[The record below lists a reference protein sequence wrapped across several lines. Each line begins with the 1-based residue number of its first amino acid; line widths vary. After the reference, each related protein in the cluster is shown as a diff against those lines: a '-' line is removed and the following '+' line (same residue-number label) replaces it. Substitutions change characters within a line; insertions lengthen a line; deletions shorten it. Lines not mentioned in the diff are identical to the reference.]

1 MEPRFRSRVKLLVV
15 SFVMTAS
22 ELKLCYLV
30 VKTPNLKA
38 SNTVSNP
45 NARVLFRR
53 KGLGE
58 GSGLIQGVFPSWQGI
73 MNRSHGRN
81 IAMDVMTYLAKK
93 IKEEM
98 SEG

>member
-58 GSGLIQGVFPSWQGI
+58 GWGFGLNPGGFPF
-73 MNRSHGRN
+73 
-81 IAMDVMTYLAKK
+81 LAGHY
-93 IKEEM
+93 E
-98 SEG
+98 